1 MLQAPVGGE
10 FEHVPG
16 LRTADH
22 DDDESLGRVLAGLT
36 TIPITL
42 GVLMLFGG
50 RHLLHG
56 VCRVSGSRRRHIATL
71 CYLDRPDMMNSQ
83 DVRLLF
89 GGRAQG
95 LLAMSPGEAS

>member
-1 MLQAPVGGE
+1 MLQAPLGGE

-36 TIPITL
+36 TIPITP

-50 RHLLHG
+50 
-56 VCRVSGSRRRHIATL
+56 RRRHIATL
-71 CYLDRPDMMNSQ
+71 CYRDRPDMMNSQ

-89 GGRAQG
+89 CGRAPG